1 VLKPCASPLYR
12 SKSRAAGAATDPCDL
27 GSGHLTDL
35 DPPATGARGA
45 AQAVRV
51 WPVVSFVYHGHTGE
65 QDLMTH
71 SRAGRR
77 LVFIT
82 DARRSRYETAEPGG
96 TADRGAGEYYRSSC
110 RARMCRG
117 RDAPFSLPHSIP
129 HRSVTSAEAQWTIDR
144 QVKTPPSTFVSLTSR
159 WREARARVAR
169 G

>member
-1 VLKPCASPLYR
+1 MLKPCASPLYG

-27 GSGHLTDL
+27 AASLDSTLHLESWTRR
-35 DPPATGARGA
+35 AGARGA

-82 DARRSRYETAEPGG
+82 DDPRGSRYRKAEGVNGG
-96 TADRGAGEYYRSSC
+96 TGGVL
-110 RARMCRG
+110 
-117 RDAPFSLPHSIP
+117 PFELQGPYVP
-129 HRSVTSAEAQWTIDR
+129 
-144 QVKTPPSTFVSLTSR
+144 
-159 WREARARVAR
+159 
-169 G
+169 